1 MMTMMINDED
11 DKDSK
16 VMIDPMVHILECNV
30 SRGGDHDDDFDNN
43 GNDDVTDKIAVVKMM
58 ISDTL
63 EYPMV
68 HLLECNVSRRGDHH
82 DNDDYD
88 NIDNDDM
95 ADIDNSGKDD
105 DI

>member
-1 MMTMMINDED
+1 
-11 DKDSK
+11 
-16 VMIDPMVHILECNV
+16 
-30 SRGGDHDDDFDNN
+30 
-43 GNDDVTDKIAVVKMM
+43 
-58 ISDTL
+58 
-63 EYPMV
+63 MV

>member
-16 VMIDPMVHILECNV
+16 VMID
-30 SRGGDHDDDFDNN
+30 
-43 GNDDVTDKIAVVKMM
+43 
-58 ISDTL
+58 
-63 EYPMV
+63 PMV